1 MSVTTTG
8 LNPTAKDAVPKR
20 PLRPRRTLN
29 RLALALVSLAL
40 AALGQMAFAQG
51 ALWDGLLLYLLAAI
65 LFVRA
70 IIHQAFPPI
79 KIALPQP
86 QTTPA
91 LASNPGRQGQIG
103 LGIIVAAVVL
113 SIISF
118 KAFEQP
124 ERLHLAWWLYLSSL
138 VLMATG
144 TIIFTPAF
152 PFRAALKS
160 FAPNRQ
166 LLIGLVVVVGLA
178 LFMRLFYFTHQP
190 FGIWFDEA
198 EAGIA
203 ARRMIADPNYR
214 PVFYQLINVTGH
226 LLSLYAVAL
235 HWLGDNIYAMRIVSV
250 LFGLGGVLAAYLFGR
265 ELRGPRFGLALAF
278 FVAVARWHIN
288 FSRIAMTGVD
298 TTFFEF
304 LTLFF
309 LTRLLKRGKL
319 RDAMWA
325 GLSIG
330 FGLMFYT
337 AFRLF
342 VVALVL
348 AGVIIALRWTK
359 PLLPAMRNKGWQRY
373 LIAAILLILTT
384 WLVIMPVVK
393 FAIDNPDAFWYRTQ
407 QISIFTKRDQP
418 ILTQALWA
426 STQKHLLMFN
436 VEGDKNGRHN
446 LPGEPMLDPIMGIFF
461 VLGLALTLA
470 RPFRPANTF
479 FIVLFPVALIGGI
492 FSVDFE
498 APQSLRSIAVI
509 PAVIYFATVAVA
521 ALGREAESRIRPLPR
536 IWVWAPAAV
545 IITAVYLLN
554 AYTYFIRQGGDF
566 ASWNAFSAPETI
578 TGREMAKLGP
588 YYTYILSPFLT
599 NHPTTQFLA
608 PEVTSQQHLA
618 LPDALPV
625 RAPSGQPAAIFLHPD
640 DVWVFDKA
648 KRIYPNAE
656 FEIFY
661 GPPTLPDSEEGP
673 PSVYQIVLRP
683 DDLLSVR
690 GLDLRYWST
699 EGDPETQFFMGP
711 LASSR
716 AMSIN
721 ATWPQ
726 DSPVADNFYAE
737 WSGVLYVPEYGPY
750 DFLLEKPGDGLLE
763 IDGTPVIEGAETTIK
778 SLILAEGNHQ
788 IRVRVEAGQGSV
800 ALSWQPPRYNQP
812 IPIPNQWLY
821 SNPITNHGLRG
832 SFYPNTNWEGEPA
845 LQRIDPF
852 LDTYF
857 HLIPLKRPYSVEWDG
872 SLVAPQSGIY
882 RLGLRAVQE
891 AELFIDG
898 QSLVKTASPDEY
910 TEAAISL
917 EVGLH
922 SLQVRYLD
930 TVDRSRI
937 HLTWI
942 TPTGVFEAIPS
953 DYLWP
958 PMGRYPEQST
968 TVEETVD
975 IQPIR
980 LQHLT
985 SLGTPGSEAGQFREP
1000 RDVAVLSDGRLVVA
1014 DTGNRRVQIFDVG
1027 YNVIATLTGDDE
1039 PFEEPLAVATNSRD
1053 EIFVLDSTLQWIY
1066 QYDAAGNFIKR
1077 FGGPEARFF
1086 HPRGLTI
1093 FDDDRIAV
1101 ADTGTGAIKF
1111 FDPDGNA
1118 VGNIGTQGAA
1128 PGQLN
1133 EPTDVIRDAQST
1145 YFVVEAENDRI
1156 QRLDT
1161 AGNPLTQWQIT
1172 PSLGLNGPHLAFALD
1187 GSIFMTDALS
1197 GTLQRYS
1204 PDGTLLDQWQTFD
1217 QFRLEAPVGVYFD
1230 SATNRLYVTDV
1241 NTHQIHVLWV
1251 QVGDA
1256 SG

>member
-8 LNPTAKDAVPKR
+8 LNSTAKDSVQER

-40 AALGQMAFAQG
+40 AAIGQMAFAQG
-51 ALWDGLLLYLLAAI
+51 SLWDGLLLYLFAAI

-70 IIHQAFPPI
+70 LIHQAFPRF
-79 KIALPQP
+79 KVTLPHAQIM
-86 QTTPA
+86 TW
-91 LASNPGRQGQIG
+91 LATNSGKQGQIG
-103 LGIIVAAVVL
+103 MGLIVAAVVL
-113 SIISF
+113 SILSF
-118 KAFEQP
+118 NAFEQP
-124 ERLHLAWWLYLSSL
+124 ERIHLAWWLYLSSL
-138 VLMATG
+138 VLMVVG
-144 TIIFTPAF
+144 TIVLTPAY
-152 PFRAALKS
+152 PFRAALKYYL
-160 FAPNRQ
+160 PNRYI
-166 LLIGLVVVVGLA
+166 LIGLGVVFGLA

-203 ARRMIADPNYR
+203 ARRMIANPDYR

-226 LLSLYAVAL
+226 LLSIYALAL
-235 HWLGDNIYAMRIVSV
+235 HWLGDNIYAIRSVSV
-250 LFGLGGVLAAYLFGR
+250 LFGLAGVLAAYLFGR

-278 FVAVARWHIN
+278 FVAVARWHVN

-298 TTFFEF
+298 TPFFEF

-309 LTRLLKRGKL
+309 LTRLLKRGLL
-319 RDAMWA
+319 RDAMLA

-342 VVALVL
+342 VLALIL
-348 AGVIIALRWTK
+348 CGVVIAVRWTT
-359 PLLPAMRNKGWQRY
+359 PLLTAMRNNGWQRH
-373 LIAAILLILTT
+373 LLAVILLILTA

-418 ILTQALWA
+418 ILTRALWESA
-426 STQKHLLMFN
+426 QKHLLMFN

-461 VLGLALTLA
+461 VLGLALALA
-470 RPFRPANTF
+470 RPFRSANTF
-479 FIVLFPVALIGGI
+479 FIILFPVALIGGI

-509 PAVIYFATVAVA
+509 PAVIYFATLAVA
-521 ALGREAESRIRPLPR
+521 ALGREAESRIRPLPQM
-536 IWVWAPAAV
+536 WVWVPATMV
-545 IITAVYLLN
+545 ITVVYLLN
-554 AYTYFIRQGGDF
+554 AHTYFIRQGGDF

-588 YYTYILSPFLT
+588 DYTYILSPFLT

-608 PEVTSQQHLA
+608 PKITNQQHLA

-625 RAPSGQPAAIFLHPD
+625 RDDSGKPVAMFLHPD
-640 DVWVFDKA
+640 DEWVFNNA
-648 KRIYPNAE
+648 KRIYPNAH
-656 FEIFY
+656 FEIFH

-673 PSVYQIVLRP
+673 PSVYLINLQTDALM
-683 DDLLSVR
+683 SVR

-716 AMSIN
+716 AFN
-721 ATWPQ
+721 VNVTWPQ
-726 DSPVADNFYAE
+726 DSPAEDNFYGE
-737 WSGVLYVPEYGPY
+737 WSGILYVPEYGPY
-750 DFLLEKPGDGLLE
+750 DFQLEKPGAGLLE
-763 IDGTPVIEGAETTIK
+763 IDGTPVIEGTNSRID

-788 IRVRVEAGQGSV
+788 IRVRVEAGPGSV
-800 ALSWQPPRYNQP
+800 SLSWQRPRHNQP
-812 IPIPNQWLY
+812 ELIPAWALY
-821 SNPITNHGLRG
+821 SNPVTNHGLRG
-832 SFYPNTNWEGEPA
+832 SFYTNTNWEGEPA

-857 HLIPLKRPYSVEWDG
+857 HLIPLKRPYSVAWEG
-872 SLVAPQSGIY
+872 SLVAPQSGLY

-898 QSLVKTASPDEY
+898 QSLIKTLSPDEY
-910 TEAAISL
+910 TEASISL
-917 EVGLH
+917 EAGLH
-922 SLQVRYLD
+922 SLQIRYLD

-942 TPTGVFEAIPS
+942 PPNGSFEPIPS

-958 PMGRYPEQST
+958 PMGRYPEQT
-968 TVEETVD
+968 PVVEETAQT
-975 IQPIR
+975 QPIR
-980 LQHLT
+980 LQHLL
-985 SLGTPGSEAGQFREP
+985 SIGTPGSEAGQFREP
-1000 RDVAVLSDGRLVVA
+1000 RDMAVLSDGRLVVA
-1014 DTGNRRVQIFDVG
+1014 DTGNRRVQILDVG
-1027 YNVIATLTGDDE
+1027 YNPIASLTGDDD
-1039 PFEEPLAVATNSRD
+1039 PFEEPLAVAANSLD
-1053 EIFVLDSTLQWIY
+1053 EIFVLDSTLQWVY
-1066 QYDAAGNFIKR
+1066 KYDAEGNFIKR

-1093 FDDDRIAV
+1093 FEDDQIAV

-1111 FDPDGNA
+1111 FDSEGNL
-1118 VGNIGTQGAA
+1118 VGNIGTHGTA

-1133 EPTDVIRDAQST
+1133 EPTDVLRDAQSS
-1145 YFVVEAENDRI
+1145 YFVAEAENDRI

-1161 AGNPLTQWQIT
+1161 AGNPLTQWAIP
-1172 PSLGLNGPHLAFALD
+1172 PSLALNGPHLAFAPD

-1197 GTLQRYS
+1197 STLQRYS
-1204 PDGTLLDQWQTFD
+1204 PDGTLIDQWQTID
-1217 QFRLEAPVGVYFD
+1217 QLSLGAPVGIYFD
-1230 SATNRLYVTDV
+1230 PTTRRLYITDV
-1241 NTHQIHVLWV
+1241 NSHQIHVLWV
-1251 QVGDA
+1251 QIDDA